1 MGHTVCGWAVLMT
14 PWHGNAIRVIG
25 LLWGGNH
32 RRSVDPL
39 HKGPVMHTFDIHL
52 MLTRIKLL
60 NKHSS
65 CRWSKTP
72 LRSCEII
79 VMGSIVLFNH
89 WPLEDMIVILK
100 FWNVISEHMLN
111 SWALPLM
118 CEIHLMC
125 MTQNTFDSHVN
136 PDLCCYMAPMAPM
149 KWCLKQLRLLT
160 FWTLVNISVHQL

>member
-1 MGHTVCGWAVLMT
+1 MLVKGATDYFMGHTVCGWAVLMT

-89 WPLEDMIVILK
+89 WPLEDLIVILK
-100 FWNVISEHMLN
+100 CNLRTHVKFMSTSSDVWNSTYVYAKEHIWFPCQPRSLLLYGPNGPNEMMSKTVTLIDILN
-111 SWALPLM
+111 
-118 CEIHLMC
+118 
-125 MTQNTFDSHVN
+125 T
-136 PDLCCYMAPMAPM
+136 
-149 KWCLKQLRLLT
+149 
-160 FWTLVNISVHQL
+160 